1 MRKKLSNKKL
11 LKYLIEYIIMT
22 LNELAGTDSG
32 EFWAFLECLEILSK
46 WSGFKK
52 YGIKDI
58 EAHFTKLRR
67 I

>member
-1 MRKKLSNKKL
+1 
-11 LKYLIEYIIMT
+11 MT